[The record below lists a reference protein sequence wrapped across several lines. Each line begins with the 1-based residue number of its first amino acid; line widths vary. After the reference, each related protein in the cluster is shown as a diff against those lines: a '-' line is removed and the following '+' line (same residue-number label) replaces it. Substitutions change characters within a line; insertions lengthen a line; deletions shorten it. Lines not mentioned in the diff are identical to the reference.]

1 VFISLR
7 SRIRQACLL
16 GCASGAVLIIIASGQ
31 ATAAT
36 YPGGGSTFTGS
47 SEGWTGKGSCTLVG
61 ALELPL
67 LCPTP
72 TGAYDGTAGN
82 PAGSFAAKT
91 SIPINLVSLFK
102 SEVTAESPNFVA
114 SEGGSGSVHI
124 ERQFVPGT
132 LLSLNPKL
140 EYTATLVDKTNGTK
154 QKAVSETLE
163 AASGFL
169 GKDGA
174 VSLVGGHTYAVQIVA
189 TTSSTIASIGLLG
202 GESVARFDNVV
213 VTGPNSTNPPGPI
226 PCAGC
231 EGSNGGNGSNG
242 GEGGNGAN
250 GISSSQL
257 TSLIES
263 GGLTGPAVLSGSKIS
278 VKANCPAKVGTTC
291 KVTVQGL
298 IKKGKPATNSRSS
311 KIKQGK
317 TKKLALKVKPAMK
330 SQVKAKK
337 RLLFKMTVKA
347 GTAKATVYKSLKLIK
362 G

>member
-1 VFISLR
+1 MSISLR
-7 SRIRQACLL
+7 SRIRRVCLL
-16 GCASGAVLIIIASGQ
+16 GCASGAALITIASGQ

-47 SEGWTGKGSCTLVG
+47 SEGWTGKASCTLLG

-67 LCPTP
+67 VCTA

-82 PAGSFAAKT
+82 PAGAYAAKT
-91 SIPINLVSLFK
+91 SIPINLVSSFK
-102 SEVTAESPNFVA
+102 SEVTAESSNFVA
-114 SEGGSGSVHI
+114 GEGGSGSVQI
-124 ERQFVPGT
+124 ERQYVPGT
-132 LLSLNPKL
+132 LVSLNPKL
-140 EYTATLVDKTNGTK
+140 EYTATLVDKTSGTK

-169 GKDGA
+169 AKNGA

-189 TTSSTIASIGLLG
+189 TTSSTVGSVGLIG
-202 GESVARFDNVV
+202 GESVARFDNVS
-213 VTGPNSTNPPGPI
+213 VTGPGSGTPPGSN

-231 EGSNGGNGSNG
+231 EGGNGGD
-242 GEGGNGAN
+242 GGNGAN
-250 GISSSQL
+250 GLTNAQL
-257 TSLIES
+257 TSLLQS
-263 GGLTGPAVLSGSKIS
+263 GGMTGPAVLSGNQIS

-298 IKKGKPATNSRSS
+298 IKKGKPATNSRSA

-317 TKKLALKVKPAMK
+317 TKKLALKVKPPLK

-347 GTAKATVYKSLKLIK
+347 GKAKSTVHKSLKLIK
-362 G
+362 K

>member
-1 VFISLR
+1 VSISLR

-16 GCASGAVLIIIASGQ
+16 GCASGAVLITIASGQ

-47 SEGWTGKGSCTLVG
+47 SEGWTGKASCTLLG

-67 LCPTP
+67 VCTA

-82 PAGSFAAKT
+82 PAGSYAAKT

-102 SEVTAESPNFVA
+102 SEVTAESPSFVA
-114 SEGGSGSVHI
+114 NEGGAGSVSLD
-124 ERQFVPGT
+124 RQYVPGT

-140 EYTATLVDKTNGTK
+140 EYTATLVDKSNGTK
-154 QKAVSETLE
+154 QKAISETLE
-163 AASGFL
+163 AASAFL
-169 GKDGA
+169 AKSGS
-174 VSLVGGHTYAVQIVA
+174 VSLVAGHTYAIQIVA
-189 TTSSTIASIGLLG
+189 TTSSTVASVGLLG
-202 GESVARFDNVV
+202 GEGVARFDNVA
-213 VTGPNSTNPPGPI
+213 VTGPNAVTPPGPN

-231 EGSNGGNGSNG
+231 EGGGGGNGGGG

-250 GISSSQL
+250 GITSSQL
-257 TSLIES
+257 TSIMQS
-263 GGLTGPAVLSGSKIS
+263 GGLTGPATISGSKLS

-298 IKKGKPATNSRSS
+298 IKKGKPATNSRSA

-337 RLLFKMTVKA
+337 RMLFKMTVKA
-347 GTAKATVYKSLKLIK
+347 GSAKTTVYKSLKLVRK
-362 G
+362 

>member
-1 VFISLR
+1 MSISLR

-16 GCASGAVLIIIASGQ
+16 GCASGAALIIIASGQ

-47 SEGWTGKGSCTLVG
+47 SEGWTGKSSCTLLG

-67 LCPTP
+67 VCTAS
-72 TGAYDGTAGN
+72 GAYDGTAGN
-82 PAGSFAAKT
+82 PAGSFAART
-91 SIPINLVSLFK
+91 TIPINLVSVFK

-114 SEGGSGSVHI
+114 NEGGPGAVHLD
-124 ERQFVPGT
+124 RQYVPGT

-140 EYTATLVDKTNGTK
+140 EYTATLVDKTSGQR

-163 AASGFL
+163 AASGFT

-174 VSLVGGHTYAVQIVA
+174 VSLVTGHTYAVQIVA
-189 TTSSTIASIGLLG
+189 TTSSTVASVGLLG
-202 GESVARFDNVV
+202 GESIARFDNVA
-213 VTGPNSTNPPGPI
+213 VTGPGSTNPPGPN

-231 EGSNGGNGSNG
+231 EGGNG

-250 GISSSQL
+250 GITSSQL
-257 TSLIES
+257 TSIMQS
-263 GGLTGPAVLSGSKIS
+263 GGLTGPATISGSKIS

-298 IKKGKPATNSRSS
+298 IKKGKPATNSRSA

-317 TKKLALKVKPAMK
+317 TKKLALKIKPPVKA
-330 SQVKAKK
+330 QVKAKK

-347 GTAKATVYKSLKLIK
+347 GSAKATIYKSLKLIK
-362 G
+362 K